1 MKKILSA
8 AAADMDLVTRD
19 IPVAYWQ
26 AFRKSDLADGAV
38 QVRGLPLTEKQLS
51 GYRIYEDN
59 DNAVFDF
66 TRLMMPDDYGVVLN
80 RYWSEA
86 ANQTYDYGWI
96 QKLHKYVRKNGA
108 KMIRKIS
115 SRAVSSRQASKRG

>member
-1 MKKILSA
+1 VKKIFSA

-38 QVRGLPLTEKQLS
+38 QVRGLPLTKKQLS

-59 DNAVFDF
+59 DTAVFDF
-66 TRLMMPDDYGVVLN
+66 TRLMMPDDYGVVLD
-80 RYWSEA
+80 RYRSSGA
-86 ANQTYDYGWI
+86 ANQNYSYGWI
-96 QKLHKYVRKNGA
+96 QKLHEYVRKNGA
-108 KMIRKIS
+108 KMIRKT
-115 SRAVSSRQASKRG
+115 SRAVPSRQVSERG